1 MPGLLSCLILAWL
14 APAASVFDW
23 PEIQVTPSP
32 GSPARLALSSGE
44 RVLDLAA
51 APDGPR
57 VTVVIEN
64 AAGSS
69 RVAVWRIGAA
79 ALDVVWQPE
88 GAQLRWLA
96 WHPEGKQLFVA
107 GSQGGQWLIWRLA
120 ESGGKPQIVYRSQR
134 AIERLLAGPRPFLT
148 GYDEKRGRDIVS
160 YRLFFGLR
168 LDDKRFRI
176 ESVTESGT
184 RPYWVVG
191 PGRRPEW
198 VPESENW
205 RAAGGLPAPS
215 ALPVAFHPAGHL
227 LVWEDADDC
236 FHAARYDVDHWE
248 SGPAPLGGKVCGGAV
263 APTPNGAALIAWRAG
278 SDGVVLHQDRGRR
291 AEPLAA
297 GRRFLIRPVP
307 LADGRGLAGVTAQG
321 LEYVPVAM
329 PLADVVN
336 AWMFVE
342 DAGDVALLARHGGLL
357 RPTSFDQLYSVYE
370 SENYTCTAAPFS
382 VHRRPFLVT
391 TDIFWEIY
399 AAAYQG
405 LFILRERREALPAFN
420 ELVRVARE
428 ALPVETKL
436 RKMFRSIEAALA
448 GRAVGDPE
456 AALIL
461 AAKGPAPS
469 PVLGVTFDYSELKPR
484 GHYAADPALARYFSV
499 LRYLTWATDPEQRSP
514 VPASE
519 LLALRRLPQAGR
531 DAALRWIR
539 AYVEFIAPPR
549 SPIVWREGPFQP
561 PAYVRHPPSADR
573 LLVFPLGW
581 GFDNEVLNS
590 TVYHPTWPPAEQIAG
605 PAGPRVVPSAL
616 DVAAALGSRFARE
629 LLAEEIAKY
638 PPLAQVLDALQ
649 ARKRAQ
655 PATLYERWIEALAT
669 QWAEDAL
676 SALPAEQRPLWRAK
690 RLQTGLASWTT
701 LRHVTVLVNE
711 RSAAECGEEGI
722 EPIVLRPPRGAVEPD
737 PATFETIAAL
747 FDETA
752 RLASSWPRMMGAVPG
767 EAEEP
772 LQQGIVRRLR
782 ESAAKARQFA
792 DIARRRLQAGSLT
805 SQDYESILDVGRIA
819 EHHFLVF
826 KSLAREDLALATPD
840 PMAKIVDVAG
850 GGPAHVPFLLAA
862 LGRPL
867 EWDHVVPYYGRRQI
881 VKGAVYS
888 FYELVSK
895 SLLNDEEW
903 RQRLPTEKPP
913 AWIRPYLAATA
924 LSCPPRDPF

>member
-148 GYDEKRGRDIVS
+148 GYDEKLDRDIVS

-168 LDDKRFRI
+168 LDDGRYRI

-191 PGRRPEW
+191 PGRRPER

-205 RAAGGLPAPS
+205 RAAGGLPAAS

-227 LVWEDADDC
+227 LVWEDAKGC

-248 SGPAPLGGKVCGGAV
+248 SGPALLGGKVCGGAV

-278 SDGVVLHQDRGRR
+278 SDGVAVHQDRGRR
-291 AEPLAA
+291 VEPLAA
-297 GRRFLIRPVP
+297 GRSFLTKPVV

-321 LEYVPVAM
+321 LEYVPVTM

-342 DAGDVALLARHGGLL
+342 DAGDSALLARHGGLL
-357 RPTSFDQLYSVYE
+357 RPTHFDQLYSVYE
-370 SENYTCTAAPFS
+370 SENYNCAAAPFS
-382 VHRRPFLVT
+382 LHRRPFLVT
-391 TDIFWEIY
+391 TDVFWEIY

-405 LFILRERREALPAFN
+405 LFILRERRQALPAFA
-420 ELVRVARE
+420 ELVKAARA
-428 ALPVETKL
+428 ALAAETKL
-436 RKMFRSIEAALA
+436 GKMFRSIQAVLA
-448 GRAVGDPE
+448 GRPAGDPE

-484 GHYAADPALARYFSV
+484 GHYAMDRALARYFSAG
-499 LRYLTWATDPEQRSP
+499 RYLTWAADPEQNSP
-514 VPASE
+514 VPPAE
-519 LLALRRLPQAGR
+519 LLALRQLPQAGR
-531 DAALRWIR
+531 QAALRWIQ
-539 AYVEFIAPPR
+539 AYGEFIAPPR
-549 SPIVWREGPFQP
+549 SPLVWREGPFQP
-561 PAYVRHPPSADR
+561 PPYVRHPPPAGR

-590 TVYHPTWPPAEQIAG
+590 TVYHAAWPPPEQVAG

-616 DVAAALGSRFARE
+616 DLAAALGSRFARE
-629 LLAEEIAKY
+629 LLAGEMAKY

-649 ARKRAQ
+649 ARKPAQ

-669 QWAEDAL
+669 QWAEEAL
-676 SALPAEQRPLWRAK
+676 TALPAEQRPLWRAK

-737 PATFETIAAL
+737 PTTFETIAGL

-752 RLASSWPRMMGAVPG
+752 RLVSSWPGMTGAVPG

-792 DIARRRLQAGSLT
+792 DIARRQLQGRPLT
-805 SQDYESILDVGRIA
+805 SQDYEAILDIGRIA

-826 KSLAREDLALATPD
+826 KSLARQDLALATPD
-840 PMAKIVDVAG
+840 PMPKIVDAAG
-850 GGPAHVPFLLAA
+850 GGPARVPFLLVAV
-862 LGRPL
+862 GRPF

-888 FYELVSK
+888 FYELVSQ
-895 SLLNDEEW
+895 SLLNDAEW
-903 RQRLPTEKPP
+903 RRRLPAETPP
-913 AWIRPYLAATA
+913 SWIRPYLAATA
-924 LSCPPRDPF
+924 LSCPPREPF